1 VAGVSERTI
10 DAVVFDIGGVLLDW
24 SPNYLYAELI
34 PDEQQRT
41 RFLTEIATP
50 AWNHQQDAGRP
61 WAEAI
66 EELTSLHPEHAE
78 WIEAYDTGWLKMVK
92 GVFEDTAALVTEVRE
107 LGIPTYALTNF
118 SADKWEVA
126 KEAFPIL
133 TGFEGEVVSGVEQAV
148 KPDEK
153 IYRILLER
161 YGLDA
166 ARTFYTD
173 DMQYN
178 VDGARAIGIDAEL
191 FTDATTLRNHL
202 RTRGLPLK

>member
-1 VAGVSERTI
+1 MTERTI
-10 DAVVFDIGGVLLDW
+10 DVVVFDIGGVLLDW
-24 SPNYLYAELI
+24 SPDYLYAELI
-34 PDEQQRT
+34 PDEEQRT
-41 RFLTEIATP
+41 RFLAEVTTP
-50 AWNHQQDAGRP
+50 DWNHQQDAGRP

-66 EELTSLHPEHAE
+66 AELTALHPEHAE

-107 LGIPTYALTNF
+107 LGVPTYALTNF
-118 SADKWEVA
+118 SADKWEIA
-126 KEAFPIL
+126 KQSFPIL
-133 TGFEGEVVSGVEQAV
+133 TGFDGEVVSGVEAAV

-161 YGLDA
+161 YDLDP

-178 VDGARAIGIDAEL
+178 VDGARAVGIDAEL
-191 FTDATTLRNHL
+191 FTDAATLRGHL
-202 RTRGLPLK
+202 RARGLPLE